1 MNTHPADEGPDR
13 DAWWTSIYHVGL
25 LIAPAQLA
33 EFFPATCPPLR
44 DLLATRL
51 RSQLARM
58 SAGHDALGDLLDLV
72 LEDILGL
79 ETAQWQKGSAV
90 EATYSHRLVT
100 GETLR
105 PRRIWAPVHRGRLPV
120 FVDNAE
126 SENLGR
132 RFVAR
137 VVEWLRVAKLPFALL
152 TNGRK
157 WRLLHAGLEHEAW
170 ADWDTTSWFMEGGAG
185 PQLTALRIL
194 LGRDALRPDGDDEA
208 PLLAA
213 ILASRKGQAELSA
226 ELGERVRQ
234 AVELL
239 LQASSPVLD
248 GHEPRALYIAATR
261 LVMRCVVLLFA
272 EARDLLPRDN
282 PIYASAYSLNGLR
295 EQLDRAAGGR
305 SERLRS
311 THSAWP
317 RLMSL
322 FRLVYFGSQHERLPV
337 QRYGG
342 GLFAPCYYDDEA
354 DRVVPLT
361 DPIDRALDAIEHRRN
376 LPSDAVVHAI
386 LELLTRSRVKV
397 RQGRGSTWMMAPVN
411 FSDLSSEYIGILYEG
426 LLDFELRQAPADD
439 AMVFLNLG
447 SQPVLPLARLDG
459 MTEKEMGALVKNLRT
474 TKKSDDDA
482 DEETEE
488 EEAEVEEPGESAP
501 VPEDNIADLVDP
513 DDTRRILKERVQIWA
528 EKAVK
533 AAGIVKYRKSADAR
547 AREAFEVQA
556 RAAANSLIGKIVYP
570 GGWYLVRWGGTR
582 KGSGTFY
589 TRPQLA
595 SPTTRRTLQPLLT
608 KPGDDRGLLP
618 AEILQIKVCDPA
630 MGSGSFLISAL
641 RTLVDALARS
651 LEKHGRLRDEPTRT
665 IIRLADGDEHTD
677 PREETIPLPRS
688 HPDFDARLRTR
699 LARHVVE
706 HCIYGVELDPLAVE
720 LARMALWIE
729 TMDRELPFEF
739 LDHKLRCG
747 NSLIGAWIDHVS
759 DFPALCAEREAGDE
773 KHEGHHF
780 ESGVR
785 SAMLKQYRSGRLK
798 PGLRRLIA
806 GLQQKEMYEPLA
818 LPELRATHAQALAS
832 FQAIH
837 ALPMFDA
844 EARAEQYAAL
854 RKNPAV
860 ARLRHALD
868 RWCALWF
875 WPTDR
880 LDIAPDPLSPLTLE
894 NATAAEIVRLR
905 DHLRFFHW
913 ELEFPD
919 VFTGPT
925 SGFDAIVGNPPWEA
939 QKPNSMEFFANID
952 PLYRTYDK
960 QQALRRQR
968 ELFKSDEKIERQWL
982 DYVGQFTALSNW
994 FHNVAWPFGDGKFTE
1009 KGEQLNLME
1018 SGGQWRESDKLHQT
1032 WIEHRKDRPG
1042 YSDLEHPYRYQ
1053 GGSDFNTYKLFLEQ
1067 SRALLRNDV
1076 RRGRLGLLVPSG
1088 IYTDKATGDLR
1099 TLFLQHSNWTHL
1111 YALQNERF
1119 VFGDVD
1125 HRFKVAIVIVEK
1137 GGTTDLLA
1145 TRFRIGPGDSPEAHE
1160 IEEDLLDDMG
1170 FLPLTTAAIEKLSPT
1185 SGAILEVRDPRD
1197 LKILE
1202 KMYVNGVLVG
1212 DQDKDGWRI
1221 RYATEFHMTADSK
1234 RFPARSKWETEG
1246 FHPDQYG
1253 HWIKGAWGSAHDYHD
1268 DPAALEY
1275 TLLSQDGSKALD
1287 LTSEWMAAV
1296 PLLQGVMLQ
1305 AFDSNAKQWES
1316 GTGLKAKW
1324 TSQTFD
1330 SRVFGPQ
1337 FLMAVHDY
1345 LSSPKAERAWKVSY
1359 RRISRTTDTRSW
1371 MGCVTNGL
1379 PSGDSIFH
1387 LVVRQ
1392 GVESSDAHEIS
1403 AICNSFIFDWQTRLR
1418 LGGTNISWFVLE
1430 EAVIPTC
1437 GSHGHQALWKLSL
1450 QVTGYSPR
1458 HAQEWLSWR
1467 TLTGAKEPWRRLWA
1481 VTPNERLRVRCIL
1494 DALVAQLYGLTEE
1507 DFVWIV
1513 RDCDHPAKLICNS
1526 KYARRF
1532 DPKGFWRVD
1541 KDLDPELRHPVL
1553 AQIAFHD
1560 LQARGLDAFLAQND
1574 GEGWMLP
1581 ETLCLADF
1589 GLGHDERA
1597 RVAQPVAAALGPRF
1611 LPWQLEQ
1618 SVEESWEECR
1628 RHAEIIARIVPPPP
1642 PPLIA
1647 ASVPAPD
1654 ASAPPPAA
1662 APGFPPVQA
1671 VLTGPPA
1678 PGQGYLFA
1686 VPQAPPSKAGKRSK
1700 KR

>member
-1 MNTHPADEGPDR
+1 MNTQTVDEGPDR

-105 PRRIWAPVHRGRLPV
+105 PRRIWAPLHRGRLPV
-120 FVDNAE
+120 FVDTAE

-152 TNGRK
+152 TNGRR
-157 WRLLHAGLEHEAW
+157 WRLLHAGLEHESW

-194 LGRDALRPDGDDEA
+194 LGRDALRPDGDNEA

-361 DPIDRALDAIEHRRN
+361 DPIDRALEAIEHRRN

-397 RQGRGSTWMMAPVN
+397 RQGRGSAWMMAPVN

-447 SQPVLPLARLDG
+447 SQPVLPLSRLDG

-474 TKKSDDDA
+474 TKKSDEA
-482 DEETEE
+482 DEDTPE
-488 EEAEVEEPGESAP
+488 EEAEVEEPEEIAP
-501 VPEDNIADLVDP
+501 VSEDNIADLVDP
-513 DDTRRILKERVQIWA
+513 DDTRRIVKERVQIWA

-533 AAGIVKYRKSADAR
+533 AAEIVKYRKPMNPR

-556 RAAANSLIGKIVYP
+556 RAAATSLYGKIVYP

-608 KPGDDRGLLP
+608 KQGDDRGLLP

-651 LEKHGRLRDEPTRT
+651 LERHGRLRDEPTRT

-688 HPDFDARLRTR
+688 HPEFDARLRTR

-780 ESGVR
+780 KSGVR
-785 SAMLKQYRSGRLK
+785 SAMLKQYRSSRLK

-818 LPELRATHAQALAS
+818 LPELRATHAQALTS

-854 RKNPAV
+854 RKDPAV

-880 LDIAPDPLSPLTLE
+880 LDIAPGPLSPLTLDD
-894 NATAAEIVRLR
+894 ATATEIICLR
-905 DHLRFFHW
+905 DHLHFFHW

-925 SGFDAIVGNPPWEA
+925 SGFDAIVGNPPWET

-968 ELFKSDEKIERQWL
+968 ELFKSDERIERQWL
-982 DYVGQFTALSNW
+982 DYVGQFTAMSNW
-994 FHNVAWPFGDGKFTE
+994 FHNVAWPFGDGKFTRQ
-1009 KGEQLNLME
+1009 GEQLNLME
-1018 SGGQWRESDKLHQT
+1018 SGGQWRKSDKLHQT
-1032 WIEHRKDRPG
+1032 WIDHRKERSS
-1042 YSDLEHPYRYQ
+1042 YSDPAHPYRYQ
-1053 GGSDFNTYKLFLEQ
+1053 GGADINTYKLFLEQ
-1067 SRALLRNDV
+1067 SRALLRSDGP
-1076 RRGRLGLLVPSG
+1076 RGRLGLLVPSG
-1088 IYTDKATGDLR
+1088 IYTDKAAGDLR
-1099 TLFLQHSNWTHL
+1099 MLFLQHSSWTHL

-1119 VFGDVD
+1119 VFGDID
-1125 HRFKVAIVIVEK
+1125 HRFKVAIVIAEK
-1137 GGTTDLLA
+1137 GGSTKEIA

-1160 IEEDLLDDMG
+1160 IEEDLLDDTR
-1170 FLPLTTAAIEKLSPT
+1170 FLPLTISTIKKLSPN
-1185 SGAILEVRDPRD
+1185 SGAILEIRDPRD

-1202 KMYVNGVLVG
+1202 KMYLDRVLLG
-1212 DQDKDGWRI
+1212 DQDIDGWQI
-1221 RYATEFHMTADSK
+1221 QYATEFHMTNDS
-1234 RFPARSKWETEG
+1234 RLFPPRAAWEAQGYQPNEYSHWVSAEG
-1246 FHPDQYG
+1246 EVALALMQGAMLNQFDYSQ
-1253 HWIKGAWGSAHDYHD
+1253 KGW
-1268 DPAALEY
+1268 L
-1275 TLLSQDGSKALD
+1275 
-1287 LTSEWMAAV
+1287 
-1296 PLLQGVMLQ
+1296 
-1305 AFDSNAKQWES
+1305 S
-1316 GTGLKAKW
+1316 GTGLRARWEPITWAQKRI
-1324 TSQTFD
+1324 S
-1330 SRVFGPQ
+1330 PQ
-1337 FLMAVHDY
+1337 FLMARQAAMAASTGPYYKPV
-1345 LSSPKAERAWKVSY
+1345 V
-1359 RRISRTTDTRSW
+1359 RRIARNTDTRMTIACICPPIPCGDVAS
-1371 MGCVTNGL
+1371 VLL
-1379 PSGDSIFH
+1379 PG
-1387 LVVRQ
+1387 
-1392 GVESSDAHEIS
+1392 SDALTCALVGIL
-1403 AICNSFIFDWQTRLR
+1403 NSFIFDLLVRTRC
-1418 LGGTNISWFVLE
+1418 GGTHVDYHYLAEMPLLPPTAVGLPSVGIMTLCLSGASNAFAPLWGRLVDAE
-1430 EAVIPTC
+1430 EGAFSAVR
-1437 GSHGHQALWKLSL
+1437 AF
-1450 QVTGYSPR
+1450 
-1458 HAQEWLSWR
+1458 
-1467 TLTGAKEPWRRLWA
+1467 PWGRLWA
-1481 VTPNERLRVRCIL
+1481 VTPHERLRVRCIL
-1494 DALVAQLYGLTEE
+1494 DAVVAHLYGLTQE
-1507 DFVWIV
+1507 DFAWIL
-1513 RDCDHPAKLICNS
+1513 RDCDHPTTLICNS

-1532 DPKGFWRVD
+1532 DPKGFWRVE
-1541 KDLDPELRHPVL
+1541 KEQDPELRHPVL

-1560 LQARGLDAFLAQND
+1560 LQAHDLDSFLAQND

-1581 ETLCLADF
+1581 ETLCLTDF

-1618 SVEESWEECR
+1618 SVEDSWEECR

-1654 ASAPPPAA
+1654 ASAPPPVAG
-1662 APGFPPVQA
+1662 PGFPPVQA

-1678 PGQGYLFA
+1678 PGQGHLFA
-1686 VPQAPPSKAGKRSK
+1686 VSPAPPSKPGKRDK